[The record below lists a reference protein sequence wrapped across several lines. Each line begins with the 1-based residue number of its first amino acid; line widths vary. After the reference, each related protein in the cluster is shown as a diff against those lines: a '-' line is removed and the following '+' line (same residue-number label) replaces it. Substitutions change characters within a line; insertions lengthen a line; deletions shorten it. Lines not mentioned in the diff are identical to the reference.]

1 MNTKPPSSI
10 LRITAAVLPLLVF
23 VGGALTLAIT
33 KCPDEKGYWPI
44 ALAALTLAVLL
55 AKDKREAV
63 NIAVAG
69 MSQRL
74 VPLMVCAWLFSAI
87 LGQYMRVSGMIPVLV
102 DFLRSLHVTG
112 GVFVG
117 IAFIVASITSTCT
130 GTAVGTIL
138 MVTPVMFP
146 LGAETGANP
155 TLVLGAIL
163 AGGAFGDDYS
173 PLSDTTIASAE
184 TQGVDIGESS
194 RVRFKYVIGPALVA
208 LVLYVIFG
216 GGGVTT
222 AHAANAEAQDWTRVL
237 MLAAPALVLAMS
249 MMGADIILSMLSG
262 IVCAVVL
269 GITTGAV
276 PLNQLF
282 GLDMKNFTATSILI
296 DGMNRAV
303 GISIFTLLLVG
314 TVEIVLHTAS
324 RDVVRSTVAMS
335 ARKAESLITLMI
347 LGVNTFLAHNTVTI
361 LATAAAARNLRD
373 RGGLNGMRVCQ
384 LVDISGNTVMHM
396 FPYMITTVL
405 AMAMARP
412 DLNRYGVDSLNPVAV
427 GFSNFHSWGLLVCLA
442 VVICTGRWRGES
454 PRNEVLPGS
463 LPTSQSS

>member
-1 MNTKPPSSI
+1 MNTNPHLSV
-10 LRITAAVLPLLVF
+10 LRMAGIILPLIVF
-23 VGGALTLAIT
+23 VGGALTLAIC

-44 ALAALTLAVLL
+44 ALASLTLAVLL
-55 AKDKREAV
+55 AKDKRQAV

-74 VPLMVCAWLFSAI
+74 VPLMICAWLFSAI
-87 LGQYMRVSGMIPVLV
+87 LGQYLRVSGMIPVLV
-102 DFLRSLHVTG
+102 EYLRSLHVSG

-216 GGGVTT
+216 SSGSP
-222 AHAANAEAQDWTRVL
+222 AAQVASAGAQDWTRVL
-237 MLAAPALVLAMS
+237 MLAAPALVLVMS
-249 MMGADIILSMLSG
+249 MKGADILFSMLSG
-262 IVCAVVL
+262 IVCAVVI
-269 GITTGAV
+269 GVVTGAV
-276 PLNQLF
+276 PMDLLF
-282 GLDMKNFTATSILI
+282 GLDMKNFTATSIII

-303 GISIFTLLLVG
+303 GISVFTILLVG
-314 TVEIVLHTAS
+314 TVEIVLQSLSGNVTQS
-324 RDVVRSTVAMS
+324 MVAMS
-335 ARKAESLITLMI
+335 ARKAEAFIVLMTI
-347 LGVNTFLAHNTVTI
+347 GVNTFLAHNTVTI
-361 LATAAAARNLRD
+361 LATASAARNLRD
-373 RGGLNGMRVCQ
+373 RGGLNGMRVSQ
-384 LVDISGNTVMHM
+384 LVDIAGNTVMHI

-405 AMAMARP
+405 ALALARP
-412 DLNRYGVDSLNPVAV
+412 DLSRYGVEALNPIIV
-427 GFSNFHSWGLLVCLA
+427 GFCNFHSWGLLVCLA
-442 VVICTGRWRGES
+442 VVITTGLWRGKS
-454 PRNEVLPGS
+454 PRDELRVGEP
-463 LPTSQSS
+463 PEIDAP

>member
-1 MNTKPPSSI
+1 MNTNSPSSL
-10 LRITAAVLPLLVF
+10 LRLTTAVLPLLVF
-23 VGGALTLAIT
+23 IGGALTLAIY

-55 AKDKREAV
+55 AKDKRQAV

-87 LGQYMRVSGMIPVLV
+87 LGQFMRVSGMIPVLV
-102 DFLRSLHVTG
+102 EFLRSLHVSG
-112 GVFVG
+112 GVFVS
-117 IAFIVASITSTCT
+117 IAFIVASITATCT

-155 TLVLGAIL
+155 TLLLGALL

-194 RVRFKYVIGPALVA
+194 RVRFKYIIGPALVA
-208 LVLYVIFG
+208 LALYVIFG
-216 GGGVTT
+216 GGG
-222 AHAANAEAQDWTRVL
+222 HAAPQPAAADTQHWTRVL
-237 MLAAPALVLAMS
+237 MLAAPALVLVMS
-249 MMGADIILSMLSG
+249 IMGANIILAMLSG
-262 IVCAVVL
+262 IVCAVFL

-276 PLNQLF
+276 PMGKLF
-282 GLDMKNFTATSILI
+282 GLDMENFTATSIII

-303 GISIFTLLLVG
+303 GISVFTMLLVG
-314 TVEIVLHTAS
+314 TVEIVLHTTS
-324 RDVVRSTVAMS
+324 RWVVRSVAAMS
-335 ARKAESLITLMI
+335 ARKAEALITLMI
-347 LGVNTFLAHNTVTI
+347 IGVNSFLAHNTVTI
-361 LATAAAARNLRD
+361 LATAAATRNLRD
-373 RGGLNGMRVCQ
+373 RGGLNGMRVSQ
-384 LVDISGNTVMHM
+384 LVDIAGNTVMHM

-405 AMAMARP
+405 AMSLARP
-412 DLNRYGVDSLNPVAV
+412 DLGRYGVDSLNPIAV
-427 GFSNFHSWGLLVCLA
+427 GFSNFHSWGLLACLA
-442 VVICTGRWRGES
+442 VVIFTGRWRGELPKVRRS
-454 PRNEVLPGS
+454 ICNEAGGKPA
-463 LPTSQSS
+463 

>member
-1 MNTKPPSSI
+1 MNKKSPFFL
-10 LRITAAVLPLLVF
+10 LRMAGAVLPLLVF
-23 VGGALTLAIT
+23 VGGALTLAIY

-55 AKDKREAV
+55 AKDKRQAV

-102 DFLRSLHVTG
+102 EFLRSLHVSG

-117 IAFIVASITSTCT
+117 IAFIVASIAATCT

-155 TLVLGAIL
+155 TLLLGALL

-184 TQGVDIGESS
+184 TQGVDPGESVL
-194 RVRFKYVIGPALVA
+194 VRFKYVIGPALAA
-208 LVLYVIFG
+208 LTLYVFIG
-216 GGGVTT
+216 GGGHPAPQQTT
-222 AHAANAEAQDWTRVL
+222 TDAQHWSRLL
-237 MLAAPALVLAMS
+237 MLAAPVLVLVLS
-249 MMGADIILSMLSG
+249 KMGADIIVAMLSG

-269 GITTGAV
+269 GINTGAV
-276 PLNQLF
+276 PADRLF
-282 GLDMKNFTATSILI
+282 GLDKENFTATSIII

-303 GISIFTLLLVG
+303 GISVFTMLLVG
-314 TVEIVLHTAS
+314 TVEIVLHTLS
-324 RDVVRSTVAMS
+324 REVVRSVAAMS
-335 ARKAESLITLMI
+335 ARKAEALITLMI
-347 LGVNTFLAHNTVTI
+347 IGVNTFLAHNTVTI
-361 LATAAAARNLRD
+361 LATSAATRNLRD
-373 RGGLNGMRVCQ
+373 RGGLNGMRVSQ
-384 LVDISGNTVMHM
+384 LVDIAGNTVMHM

-405 AMAMARP
+405 AIALARP
-412 DLNRYGVDSLNPVAV
+412 DLSRYGVDALNPIAV

-442 VVICTGRWRGES
+442 VVIVTGRWRGEV
-454 PRNEVLPGS
+454 PKVHRPIGNEATG
-463 LPTSQSS
+463 QGA